1 MTVGMPS
8 QKKLAL
14 GAHSKSARRSEMWND
29 GRMIGEQRSRGHLRR
44 EACTPAYWEVICR
57 KRRRAIRKTLPKDDP
72 VRKHHIVV

>member
-1 MTVGMPS
+1 
-8 QKKLAL
+8 
-14 GAHSKSARRSEMWND
+14 MWND